1 MGAGK
6 SSVGRRLADV
16 LGKRFFDSDDEIVK
30 AANRSIP
37 DIFEELGEDEFRRGE
52 QRVIARLLDEPDIV
66 LATGGGAFMNAET
79 RTLIREKAVSVWL
92 KADLDVLWK
101 RVSRKSGRPLLN
113 APNPKKVLTDLLADR
128 EPVYAEADIVVK
140 SGEGP
145 LADTVN
151 AILKALK
158 NNDARRACE

>member
-6 SSVGRRLADV
+6 SSVGRRLADA

-37 DIFEELGEDEFRRGE
+37 DIFAELGEEEFRRGE
-52 QRVIARLLDEPDIV
+52 QRVIARLLDESDIV
-66 LATGGGAFMNAET
+66 LATGGGAYMNKET
-79 RTLIREKAVSVWL
+79 RELIRDKAICVWL
-92 KADLDVLWK
+92 KADLEVLWK

-113 APNPKKVLTDLLADR
+113 APNPKKVLTDLLAER

-145 LADTVN
+145 LMDTVT
-151 AILKALK
+151 AILKALE
-158 NNDARRACE
+158 NNDTRHACE